1 MLKPEDLIGAWR
13 LRSWKNTGS
22 DGSSVYPVGEHPVG
36 YISYHNGNY
45 VSVEIMAANRQP
57 FRDGDVFGGTA
68 DERSAAIST
77 YVSYAGTFEV
87 RADERAVVHH
97 IEVCSFP
104 NWVGDAQV
112 RFAELDGDS
121 LTLSTKPMMFQGVE
135 RTARLV
141 WDRVSSG

>member
-1 MLKPEDLIGAWR
+1 MLKPEDLIGTWR

-77 YVSYAGTFEV
+77 YVS
-87 RADERAVVHH
+87 
-97 IEVCSFP
+97 
-104 NWVGDAQV
+104 
-112 RFAELDGDS
+112 
-121 LTLSTKPMMFQGVE
+121 
-135 RTARLV
+135 
-141 WDRVSSG
+141 